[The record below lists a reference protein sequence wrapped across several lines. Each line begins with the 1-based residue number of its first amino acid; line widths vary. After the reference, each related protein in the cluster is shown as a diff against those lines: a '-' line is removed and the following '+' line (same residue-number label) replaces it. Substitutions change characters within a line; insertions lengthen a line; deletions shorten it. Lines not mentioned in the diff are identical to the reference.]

1 MKKLAILCVVMAG
14 AVGAQTLS
22 HRINLPA
29 DSPVALLSA
38 DFSNSTT
45 TARGGTY
52 LVDVR
57 AALSLRNS
65 TQKTIRAVTL
75 AVYAQEVAPG
85 GKGSVS
91 VPSLNVTPGETFK
104 VNIAVPLL
112 RPLGPANAAAP
123 SVEVKLDGVLFDD
136 LSFFGPDTLKSQY
149 AMLRWEME
157 ARRDRKY
164 FKTLLETAGVEAVRK
179 EMIAGLARQDDRRR
193 PGAQMARGRATN
205 TEAER
210 EMQFAFVEIPESP
223 VEALAGS
230 ARVALNEA
238 RAPRISVRNRSTR
251 PVDHL
256 EIGWIVRD
264 QLGRE
269 FLAASMPADLKLAPN
284 QSGDVREEAALRLQD
299 PVAIQTMTGFVSSVS
314 FADGSLWIPS
324 RSALAIPRLR
334 EVMPPSPEEQRLL
347 QIYSKKGLGV
357 LIEELKKF

>member
-1 MKKLAILCVVMAG
+1 MKKLAVLSAIFAAG
-14 AVGAQTLS
+14 AGAQTLS
-22 HRINLPA
+22 HKIDLPT

-52 LVDVR
+52 LVDVH
-57 AALSLRNS
+57 ALLALRNT
-65 TQKTIRAVTL
+65 TQKMIRAVTL

-91 VPSLNVTPGETFK
+91 VSSLSVAPGEAFK

-112 RPLGPANAAAP
+112 RPLGPANATGP
-123 SVEVKLDGVLFDD
+123 SVEVKLDSVMFDD
-136 LSFFGPDTLKSQY
+136 LSFFGPDTLKSQHS
-149 AMLRWEME
+149 MLRWEME

-164 FKTLLETAGVEAVRK
+164 FKTLLETAGAAGLRE
-179 EMIAGLARQDDRRR
+179 EMIAGLARQGNRRQ
-193 PGAQMARGRATN
+193 PGAQMARGRSTN
-205 TEAER
+205 ADAEH
-210 EMQFAFVEIPESP
+210 EMKFAFLDIPESP
-223 VEALAGS
+223 VEQLSGS

-238 RAPRISVRNRSTR
+238 RAPRISVRNRSPR

-264 QLGRE
+264 QSGRE
-269 FLAASMPADLKLAPN
+269 FLAASMPADLKLEPN
-284 QSGDVREEAALRLQD
+284 QSGDVRQEGALRLQD
-299 PVAIQTMTGFVSSVS
+299 TTPIQNMTGFVSSVS
-314 FADGSLWIPS
+314 FTDGTLWIPN

-334 EVMPPSPEEQRLL
+334 EILPPSPEEQRLL
-347 QIYSKKGLGV
+347 QLYTKKGLDA